1 MTDVVVP
8 VFIPY
13 ARFLEVRAR
22 RLAIDTDITPP
33 DEHPT
38 NVAVSSAPIANDE
51 SSAGDVVRLL
61 TTAKVDGERQ
71 IGVQIVAGR
80 PRSRF
85 ARDRVLFN
93 PDVSR
98 QHVREEP
105 VRECR
110 SRVKVSD
117 HILLFNDLHAGGA
130 HRRRRR
136 DSLSLA
142 GETPFTQEM
151 TRIYDGDHGLLSCAG
166 QD

>member
-1 MTDVVVP
+1 MTDAVVP

-22 RLAIDTDITPP
+22 RLAIDTDVTPP

-38 NVAVSSAPIANDE
+38 NVAVSSAPIADDE
-51 SSAGDVVRLL
+51 SSAGAVVRVL
-61 TTAKVDGERQ
+61 TTAKVDGEQQ

-80 PRSRF
+80 PSSR

-136 DSLSLA
+136 HSLTLA
-142 GETPFTQEM
+142 GETSFTEEM
-151 TRIYDGDHGLLSCAG
+151 TGIDDGDHGRLSCVG